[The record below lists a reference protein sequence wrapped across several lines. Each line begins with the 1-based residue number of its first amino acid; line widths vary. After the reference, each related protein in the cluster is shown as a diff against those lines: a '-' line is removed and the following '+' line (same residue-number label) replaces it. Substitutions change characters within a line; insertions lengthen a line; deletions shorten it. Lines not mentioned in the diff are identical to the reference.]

1 MSALKYLWIKG
12 IKLSNNIIINSYL
25 YEILQQYY
33 NKIVLYS
40 NSYKLIMLHSEWRL
54 HSNYYD

>member
-40 NSYKLIMLHSEWRL
+40 N
-54 HSNYYD
+54 